1 MSGIGRRRIRSL
13 PKVLLVSLI
22 VGFGLAGC
30 AAPKEQ
36 AQTSY
41 GDTDEVDAQA
51 FGTLLQELKRNPRTR
66 NAAEGFCAAVLAV
79 ENDPA
84 HEPFF
89 ASFFDVPED
98 QASLT
103 LCRTLMEAV
112 ISDDFSEEELR
123 RIGSL
128 EGSDDFVLFGE
139 VLRKLLSAQERLD
152 SQQVTRPVV
161 TTAEASH
168 SPPRPVQRP

>member
-1 MSGIGRRRIRSL
+1 MSRVGRRRVRSL
-13 PKVLLVSLI
+13 PRVLLVSLI
-22 VGFGLAGC
+22 VGFGLTGC
-30 AAPKEQ
+30 ATPKEQ
-36 AQTSY
+36 VQTSY
-41 GDTDEVDAQA
+41 GDSDEVDAQA
-51 FGTLLQELKRNPRTR
+51 FGALLQELKRNPRTR
-66 NAAEGFCAAVLAV
+66 QAAEGFCAAVLAV
-79 ENDPA
+79 ESDPI
-84 HEPFF
+84 HDPFF
-89 ASFFDVPED
+89 ASFFAVPED

-139 VLRKLLSAQERLD
+139 VLRKLLNAQERLD

-161 TTAEASH
+161 TTAEASQ
-168 SPPRPVQRP
+168 SPRRPAPHP